1 MSTGALY
8 TGALYEAPTR
18 AYVRGANKQYRGGGP
33 VRHDGAMASTND
45 HPGER
50 AATDPI
56 RLLAIRDTP
65 LSLDEVFRAVG
76 DDAAGGTALF
86 VGTVRNHDGGADVDS
101 LGYSSH
107 PTAEAELRRVA
118 EKVAADFPVRALAA
132 VHRVGDLAVGDLA
145 VVVAVSCPHRAEAFQ
160 ACRRLID
167 DLKHEV
173 PIWKH
178 QRFSDGAEEWVG
190 AC

>member
-1 MSTGALY
+1 
-8 TGALYEAPTR
+8 
-18 AYVRGANKQYRGGGP
+18 
-33 VRHDGAMASTND
+33 MAQTQHNPG

-50 AATDPI
+50 AAAEPI
-56 RLLAIRDTP
+56 RLLDVRDAP

-76 DDAAGGTALF
+76 DEAAGGTALF
-86 VGTVRNHDGGADVDS
+86 VGTVRDHDGGADVAR
-101 LGYSSH
+101 LGYSAH
-107 PTAEAELRRVA
+107 PSVLAELRRVA
-118 EKVAADFPVRALAA
+118 ERVAADFPVRALAA

-145 VVVAVSCPHRAEAFQ
+145 VVVAVSCPHRAEAFA

-178 QRFSDGAEEWVG
+178 QTFADGTEEWVG